1 MSIWQWI
8 RFLCGAVLTI
18 GGLFFMVSAI
28 IGNYRFSYVL
38 YRMHAAGMGDTL
50 GILLLFAGLAVLC
63 FSPAFVLRL
72 ALIILLLWAG
82 SCVAS
87 HLLMRMEIKLGHS
100 PDGTKEA
107 SGK

>member
-18 GGLFFMVSAI
+18 GGLFFMVSAV

-50 GILLLFAGLAVLC
+50 GILL
-63 FSPAFVLRL
+63 SPAFVLRL

>member
-1 MSIWQWI
+1 
-8 RFLCGAVLTI
+8 
-18 GGLFFMVSAI
+18 MVSAV